1 MISGGEGE
9 NKSQENP
16 DSESESNVEFVDN
29 NLSSSRNPQ
38 SLTAPE
44 VSARPTTR
52 PNTETTAGTTTETP
66 TGPTTGTPTGP
77 TTGPTGTTAGTTAG
91 TTTAIPPKKLPQTI
105 IEVAS
110 KKYILDNPNKQKSE
124 REFEEDM
131 CKKTED
137 CDTIKQLFKKY
148 FHNMRQKKY
157 KNKFEIIN
165 ASKEDQEIL
174 NNAIS
179 SFIGYLE
186 KLKIRYVKNIL
197 PKKILHDLLKIKIE
211 ENTNENT
218 KENLG
223 SVSVNNSEL
232 EDILLLMA
240 WYISSSHDNPNSIRN
255 TFNKI
260 KETVEMTK
268 LFNEIIKL
276 TDDTKLNQTNTKQY
290 TASIIKLLKAY
301 KNIRMEQEQQQ
312 KQNTAAA
319 AVAVTAI
326 TRGGGMSGSIP
337 SQLLKSAINLI
348 ISYFKET
355 NPAFSFVEQSIVPMY
370 DVWGL
375 NKLLHICNALSNY
388 DNYGFYRISNV
399 PDELF
404 SYIQH
409 SIKHSLKNSSSID
422 KTHLIKKNKFY
433 QYLMCL
439 EGNLSF
445 VNKEYTKKQKKERKA
460 VRTFFQ
466 KGDLYLLHTD
476 LPDLTFENYMDDPY
490 YAYEIDYDSIDEEN
504 MIIPINTASGRINE
518 EAITLTDYI
527 TVNPAGILTDTQLA
541 MSLFFQLNHL
551 ILEQE

>member
-1 MISGGEGE
+1 MSDDEDE
-9 NKSQENP
+9 NKGKQDNP
-16 DSESESNVEFVDN
+16 DSDSESNVEFVDN

-38 SLTAPE
+38 SLIAPE
-44 VSARPTTR
+44 VSART
-52 PNTETTAGTTTETP
+52 
-66 TGPTTGTPTGP
+66 
-77 TTGPTGTTAGTTAG
+77 PTGTTTGSTAGPTKKYTAASPTIIRVGSKVYIVDNPRGKDKGDTLLEYYSENEFEKDLCKGTTNC
-91 TTTAIPPKKLPQTI
+91 
-105 IEVAS
+105 S
-110 KKYILDNPNKQKSE
+110 K
-124 REFEEDM
+124 
-131 CKKTED
+131 
-137 CDTIKQLFKKY
+137 IKELFKKY

-174 NNAIS
+174 NKAIS
-179 SFIGYLE
+179 SFIEYLE

-197 PKKILHDLLKIKIE
+197 PKTILHALLKIKIKENTE
-211 ENTNENT
+211 ENIIENT
-218 KENLG
+218 E
-223 SVSVNNSEL
+223 SISVNKTEL
-232 EDILLLMA
+232 ENILLLMA
-240 WYISSSHDNPNSIRN
+240 WYISSSHDNPNSIRD
-255 TFNKI
+255 TFTKI
-260 KETVEMTK
+260 KETGQEMFE
-268 LFNEIIKL
+268 LFNEISQL
-276 TDDTKLNQTNTKQY
+276 TDDTQLNETKTKQY

-326 TRGGGMSGSIP
+326 TGGGGMSGSIP

-388 DNYGFYRISNV
+388 DKYGIYRISNV

-518 EAITLTDYI
+518 VAITLTDYI
-527 TVNPAGILTDTQLA
+527 TVNPTGILTDTQLA
-541 MSLFFQLNHL
+541 MSLFFQLKHL